1 MKSKMFPY
9 LVVLLV
15 LAFLAVL
22 IALAFYHPQH
32 STNQTFT
39 NVFPVRGVRLD
50 YLDMSKSRG
59 EVAALNTQM
68 KQSGVNLVA
77 LGAGRVDW
85 TYFPWPGHS
94 DSWSDDV
101 KTSGTDYLLEDS
113 LRFGKWA
120 HVSAVVDVLSPLYIQ
135 AHPETASISYVGVPS
150 QNIVATM
157 ELVDGKF
164 GQDLLDMIDKIAASY
179 PVNSITISELVYYT
193 DGFGEQ
199 DKAAYMAYT
208 GQTDWPRIPDSRQ
221 INLDDP
227 SIGVWRSYEIG
238 RFLAKAAEIT
248 HKYGKQLFVETFID
262 EDQNANIT
270 VRNGTDISSLLAHA
284 DRIIVWG
291 DHNLDEQ
298 HAQTA
303 LPGFAQF
310 LARYGEKRIIM
321 MIGLWNKSYD
331 AGTPKNAMSSISS
344 EDLRTAFF
352 LANQRGITNL
362 FITPSFLMTNAH
374 WQVLKDLWG
383 K

>member
-1 MKSKMFPY
+1 MIRKI
-9 LVVLLV
+9 LLTLIILIVLFIIG
-15 LAFLAVL
+15 FL
-22 IALAFYHPQH
+22 IFKAFYNPPHPA
-32 STNQTFT
+32 NMDFT
-39 NVFPVRGVRLD
+39 NLSVIRAMRVD
-50 YLDMSKSRG
+50 YLDEDKSRG

-68 KQSGVNLVA
+68 EQSGVNLVA
-77 LGAGRVDW
+77 VGAGRADW
-85 TYFPWPGHS
+85 TYFPWRDHP
-94 DSWSDDV
+94 DRWSDEV
-101 KTSGTDYLLEDS
+101 RTSGIDYLLDDS

-135 AHPETASISYVGVPS
+135 AHPETASISWVGVPS
-150 QNIVATM
+150 KNIVATM

-164 GQDLLDMIDKIAASY
+164 GQDLLDMIDEIASTY
-179 PVNSITISELVYYT
+179 PVNSITISELVYYV

-199 DKAAYMAYT
+199 DKAAYIAYT
-208 GQTDWPRIPDSRQ
+208 GQSDWPRVPDARQ

-248 HKYGKQLFVETFID
+248 HKYGKQLFVETFIT

-284 DRIIVWG
+284 DRIVVWG

-298 HAQTA
+298 HAQAA

-331 AGTPKNAMSSISS
+331 AGTPKNAMTSISS
-344 EDLRTAFF
+344 DELRTALF

-362 FITPSFLMTNAH
+362 FITPSFLMSNAH